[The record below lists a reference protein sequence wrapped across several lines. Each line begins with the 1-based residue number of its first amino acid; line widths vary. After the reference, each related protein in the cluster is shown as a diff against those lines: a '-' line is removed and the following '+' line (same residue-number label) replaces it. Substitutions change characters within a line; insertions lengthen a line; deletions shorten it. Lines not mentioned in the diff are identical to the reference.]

1 MQKGRV
7 AAKQPALLLAQPSL
21 PFHLSPVTVDSYIPN
36 RPFNDPGQAVKVR
49 GNAPQVN
56 IRCGG
61 PLVAQK
67 LLYVG
72 YGRPSAI

>member
-1 MQKGRV
+1 MN
-7 AAKQPALLLAQPSL
+7 
-21 PFHLSPVTVDSYIPN
+21 SYRLN
-36 RPFNDPGQAVKVR
+36 RSFNDPGQTVKVR

-67 LLYVG
+67 LLHVVM
-72 YGRPSAI
+72 SAFCDLTRLTAK